1 LRAVAVSPADPAST
15 VVPLDDRSR
24 VGEARRVAGRL
35 AAEVGLSEAARS
47 DVGIV
52 ATELATNVL
61 RHAERGT
68 LVLRRLG
75 GAGGGIELVC
85 LDAGPGMRDPVACLA
100 DGYSSAGSMGTGLGA
115 MRRLA
120 HGFDL
125 YSAPGRGTAIVTRF
139 WARRDAG
146 TAAAAAMLAGLAVP
160 FPGETECGDAWAAR
174 SGPAGTAIVLA
185 DGLGHGPAA
194 AAASA
199 AALEIFQAH
208 PAAGPGELVALMHA
222 GMRSTRGAAVAVAS
236 SGPLAGEGV
245 RFAGVGNVSAVLARP
260 QDSRSFMSHN
270 GTVGL
275 QARKIQELS
284 YPWPAE
290 AVLVM
295 HSDGLQSHWR
305 LDQYAGLTQRDAGL
319 IAGVLYRDFVRGR
332 DDVSV
337 VVQRNTP
344 PVPLA

>member
-1 LRAVAVSPADPAST
+1 MSLADPAST

-24 VGEARRVAGRL
+24 VGEARRLAAIL
-35 AAEVGLSEAARS
+35 AAEAGLGEAARS

-68 LVLRRLG
+68 LLMRRLE
-75 GAGGGIELVC
+75 GGGGGLELLC
-85 LDAGPGMRDPVACLA
+85 LDAGPGMRDPAACMA

-115 MRRLA
+115 IRRLA
-120 HGFDL
+120 HGLDL
-125 YSAPGRGTAIVTRF
+125 YSLPGRGTAVVARF
-139 WARRDAG
+139 WARRDPA
-146 TAAAAAMLAGLAVP
+146 TIAAATLLAGLAVALT
-160 FPGETECGDAWAAR
+160 GERECGDAWAAR
-174 SGPAGTAIVLA
+174 SGPAGTTVLLA

-194 AAASA
+194 AAAA
-199 AALEIFQAH
+199 AAAVEIFQAH
-208 PAAGPGELVALMHA
+208 PAAGPAELVSLMHA
-222 GMRSTRGAAVAVAS
+222 GMRSTRGAAVAVAAA
-236 SGPLAGEGV
+236 GPAGDGL
-245 RFAGVGNVSAVLARP
+245 RYAGVGNLSAVLARP
-260 QDSRSFMSHN
+260 QDSRSLMSHN

-284 YPWPAE
+284 YPWPSE

-305 LDQYAGLTQRDAGL
+305 LDQYPGLIQRDAAL
-319 IAGVLYRDFVRGR
+319 IAGVLYRDCARGR

-337 VVQRNTP
+337 VVRRVTP
-344 PVPLA
+344 SVALA

>member
-1 LRAVAVSPADPAST
+1 VAVKLADPAST

-24 VGEARRVAGRL
+24 VGEARRVAASL
-35 AAEVGLSEAARS
+35 AAEAGLGEAIRS

-68 LVLRRLG
+68 LVMRRLD
-75 GAGGGIELVC
+75 GAGGGIELLC
-85 LDAGPGMRDPVACLA
+85 LDAGPGMRDPSACMA

-115 MRRLA
+115 IRRLA

-125 YSAPGRGTAIVTRF
+125 YSAAGRGTAVVTRF
-139 WARRDAG
+139 WSRRDPAM
-146 TAAAAAMLAGLAVP
+146 THAATMLAGLAVAMA
-160 FPGETECGDAWAAR
+160 GETECGDAWAAR
-174 SGPAGTAIVLA
+174 TGPSGTTVLLV
-185 DGLGHGPAA
+185 DGLGHGPLAA
-194 AAASA
+194 AAAA
-199 AALEIFQAH
+199 TAVEIFQAH
-208 PAAGPGELVALMHA
+208 AAAPAELLALMHA
-222 GMRSTRGAAVAVAS
+222 GMRSTRGAAAAVAS
-236 SGPLAGEGV
+236 SGPAASDGL
-245 RFAGVGNVSAVLARP
+245 RYAGVGNLSAVLA
-260 QDSRSFMSHN
+260 QGHDSRSLMSHN

-305 LDQYAGLTQRDAGL
+305 LDQYSGLAQRDAAL
-319 IAGVLYRDFVRGR
+319 IAGVLYRDFARGR

-337 VVQRNTP
+337 VVQRISP

>member
-1 LRAVAVSPADPAST
+1 MKLADPAST

-24 VGEARRVAGRL
+24 VGEARRVASSL
-35 AAEVGLSEAARS
+35 AAEAGLGEAVRS

-68 LVLRRLG
+68 LVMRRLE
-75 GAGGGIELVC
+75 GAGGGIELLC
-85 LDAGPGMRDPVACLA
+85 LDAGPGMRDPAACMA

-115 MRRLA
+115 IRRLA

-125 YSAPGRGTAIVTRF
+125 YSASGRGTAVVTRF
-139 WARRDAG
+139 WSRRDLA
-146 TAAAAAMLAGLAVP
+146 TTHAAAMLAGLAVATA
-160 FPGETECGDAWAAR
+160 GETECGDAWAAR
-174 SGPAGTAIVLA
+174 TGPSGTTILLV
-185 DGLGHGPAA
+185 DGLGHGPLAA
-194 AAASA
+194 AAAATAVEIFRAHA
-199 AALEIFQAH
+199 AA
-208 PAAGPGELVALMHA
+208 PAELLALMHA
-222 GMRSTRGAAVAVAS
+222 GMRSTRGAAAAVAS
-236 SGPLAGEGV
+236 TGPTASAGV
-245 RFAGVGNVSAVLARP
+245 RYAGVGNLSAVLARA
-260 QDSRSFMSHN
+260 QDSRSLMSHN

-305 LDQYAGLTQRDAGL
+305 LDQYSGLAQRDAAL
-319 IAGVLYRDFVRGR
+319 IAGVLYRDFARGR

-337 VVQRNTP
+337 VVQRISP